1 MSNKIQASLDNLF
14 DIQVFVRVA
23 DTRSFTLA
31 AEKLA
36 ISRSAAGK
44 CLNRLEQRLA
54 IRLLHRT
61 TRSVTMTEEG
71 AIFYEH
77 ALRILAEVDDAET
90 AMDQQNQT
98 PRGRLRLDLPVTFG
112 RLHILPI
119 LRDFL
124 TRWPEVEVDVTFS
137 DEYRDLI
144 LDGID
149 IAIRIGGNDD
159 SRLVRKVLAPHRLIT
174 CASPDYLA
182 ANAPINT
189 PDDLAHHR
197 TLIFIHQGV
206 SIPWRYK
213 VQGQDQDL
221 AIKGRVRF
229 NNTEALMD
237 SAIAGFGLCQVGA
250 FLAGKAISTG
260 QLIPVLTPFTRHEP
274 PICAVYPTKRHLSP
288 KVKQF
293 IMAIENCWNGQAI
306 WDKSMLL

>member
-1 MSNKIQASLDNLF
+1 MSNTISTTLDNLF
-14 DIQVFVRVA
+14 DILVFVRVA
-23 DTRSFTLA
+23 DARSFTLA

-71 AIFYEH
+71 LIFYEH
-77 ALRILAEVDDAET
+77 ALRILAEVDEAET
-90 AMDQQNQT
+90 AMGQRNQI

-124 TRWPEVEVDVTFS
+124 TQWPEVDLDVTFS

-144 LDGID
+144 RDGID

-182 ANAPINT
+182 AHKPILT
-189 PDDLAHHR
+189 PDDLVDHQ
-197 TLIFIHQGV
+197 TLVFSHQGV
-206 SIPWRYK
+206 SIPWRYNI
-213 VQGQDQDL
+213 QGENRDI

-229 NNTEALMD
+229 NNTEALVD
-237 SAIAGFGLCQVGA
+237 SAIAGFGICQVGA
-250 FLAGKAISTG
+250 FLAGRAISTG
-260 QLIPVLTPFTRHEP
+260 QLIPVLESFSRDES

-293 IMAIENCWNGQAI
+293 IATVEKHWNGRAI
-306 WDKSMLL
+306 WNESMR